1 MNTINKIFSVLI
13 LFTFYPSEISAQNI
27 VPLDTT
33 NWNINARS
41 YVLENYK
48 GKDAIYLQ
56 GGGITLKDTEFL
68 NGIIEFDIYLKEV
81 SGFPGVYFRI
91 RDGKDGEQWYIR
103 PHLSGKPDANQAAP
117 LINGVSP
124 WQLNF
129 GKKYSFPYKYKYDDW
144 THVKLVV
151 KNDKAQVFL
160 DHSEKPNLSWNL
172 FTEIKAGEIM
182 IRGGGMQA
190 MHIANIEITH
200 EEPELVNFNPLTR
213 KPIPNLVPTWE
224 VSDAFAE
231 KELDNLK
238 NLKTLIGAR
247 KWKGTISVE
256 EGIAANI
263 SRKIQLQGIAAN
275 TVFTKIIIHS
285 DKNRQKLFHF
295 GYSDRVVA
303 ILNGKTIYKGTNR
316 WRSRDY
322 RYLGT
327 IGLFDGIY
335 LNLKKGENE
344 LLMAVSEDFGGWL
357 ITGKFEDLDGI
368 KLK

>member
-1 MNTINKIFSVLI
+1 MNTISKIFSVLT
-13 LFTFYPSEISAQNI
+13 LFTFCLSEVSAQKI
-27 VPLDTT
+27 IPLDTV

-48 GKDAIYLQ
+48 GKDAVYLQ

-68 NGIIEFDIYLKEV
+68 NGTIEFDIYLKEV

-124 WQLNF
+124 WQLYF
-129 GKKYSFPYKYKYDDW
+129 GKKYSFPYEYNYDDW

-151 KNDKAQVFL
+151 IDDKAQVFL

-172 FTEIKAGEIM
+172 FTETKAGGIM

-190 MHIANIEITH
+190 MHIANVKISH
-200 EEPELVNFNPLTR
+200 EEPALVNFTPLTR
-213 KPIPNLVPTWE
+213 EPIKNLISNWE
-224 VSDAFAE
+224 VSEVFAE
-231 KELDNLK
+231 KELENLK
-238 NLKTLIGAR
+238 NLKTLISNR
-247 KWKGTISVE
+247 KWKGKITVE
-256 EGIAANI
+256 EGTAANI
-263 SRKIQLQGIAAN
+263 SRKIQLQGREAN
-275 TVFTKIIIHS
+275 TVFARIIIHS
-285 DKNRQKLFHF
+285 DKNQQKLFHF

-303 ILNGKTIYKGTNR
+303 ILNGKAIYKGTNR

-327 IGLFDGIY
+327 VGLFDGIY
-335 LNLKKGENE
+335 LNLKKGKNE

-357 ITGKFEDLDGI
+357 ITGKFEDSKGI
-368 KLK
+368 QIK

>member
-1 MNTINKIFSVLI
+1 MNTISKLLTVLI
-13 LFTFYPSEISAQNI
+13 FFTLSLSSVSAQNI
-27 VPLDTT
+27 IPLDTV

-48 GKDAIYLQ
+48 GKDAIYMQ
-56 GGGITLKDTEFL
+56 AGGITLKNTEFL
-68 NGIIEFDIYLKEV
+68 NGTIEFDIYLKEV

-124 WQLNF
+124 WQLYF
-129 GKKYSFPYKYKYDDW
+129 GKKYSFAYKYNYNNW

-151 KNDKAQVFL
+151 KGDKAQVFL

-172 FTEIKAGEIM
+172 FTATKAGGIM

-190 MHIANIEITH
+190 MHIANVKISH
-200 EEPELVNFNPLTR
+200 EEPELMNFNPIER
-213 KPIPNLVPTWE
+213 KPIEDLVSTWE

-231 KELDNLK
+231 KKLDNIKSLK
-238 NLKTLIGAR
+238 SLISVR
-247 KWKGTISVE
+247 KWKGTIAVE
-256 EGIAANI
+256 EGTAANI
-263 SRKIQLQGIAAN
+263 SRKIQLQERDAN
-275 TVFTKIIIHS
+275 TVFAKIVIYS
-285 DKNRQKLFHF
+285 DKTQQKLFRF

-303 ILNGKTIYKGTNR
+303 ILNGNAIYKGTNR

-327 IGLFDGIY
+327 IGLFDGVY
-335 LNLKKGENE
+335 LNLKKGKNE

-357 ITGKFEDLDGI
+357 ITGKFEDPTGVQV
-368 KLK
+368 K